1 MHILYVDESGI
12 EDLSSGSSHFVL
24 LGVAIP
30 SEQWKPLDSALGDVK
45 ARYDLREAEIHTA
58 WMHRRYSEQESI
70 ADFDTLARPDRRTA
84 AETAVRR
91 RAGSVGILGD
101 PKKVKAYRR
110 ESRAIL
116 PYLHLT
122 RAERH
127 ECLEELAREIA
138 SRRDVRIFAD
148 AISKR
153 DFTSG
158 HSTPYEMAFEQVLT
172 RFQAYLG
179 GTGSTGIVV
188 HDNNDTAAPRL
199 TKLARK
205 YHATGTFYR
214 KITNIVE
221 TPLFVDSSLTSM
233 IQIADLCAFAL
244 RRLLENGEDGLWNIV
259 DACVD
264 RQGKTCVGVRHY
276 TGRRSCSCRV
286 CKAHGRGGRRPSPR
300 KSPTA

>member
-12 EDLSSGSSHFVL
+12 EDLKSGTSHFVL
-24 LGVAIP
+24 LGVSIP
-30 SEQWKPLDSALGDVK
+30 SEQWKALDDALGAVK
-45 ARYDLREAEIHTA
+45 AKFDLREAEIHTA

-70 ADFDTLARPDRRTA
+70 ADFDSLSRPARRSA
-84 AETAVRR
+84 AEVAVRR
-91 RAGSVGILGD
+91 RAGSIGILGNRA
-101 PKKVKAYRR
+101 KVKAYRR

-122 RAERH
+122 RAERLQ
-127 ECLEELAREIA
+127 CLEELARELAVCHDI
-138 SRRDVRIFAD
+138 RIFAD

-153 DFTSG
+153 DFSSG

-179 GTGSTGIVV
+179 ATGSDGIVV

-205 YHATGTFYR
+205 YHASGTFYR

-233 IQIADLCAFAL
+233 IQMADLCAFAL
-244 RRLLENGEDGLWNIV
+244 RRLLENEEAQLWDIV
-259 DACVD
+259 ETCVD

-276 TGRRSCSCRV
+276 TARRSCSCRV
-286 CKAHGRGGRRPSPR
+286 CKAHGRGASRGSTHRAS
-300 KSPTA
+300 TV